1 MRSVGSGCSVV
12 VVVVVAVDSYCQ
24 LPPHTPAAVD
34 AGTVMPGMGCT
45 AAAAVAAVA
54 AGES

>member
-1 MRSVGSGCSVV
+1 MRSVGSGCSV